1 MGLVTNIH
9 FGEGARVAKGDVL
22 ISFDSGIQRAE
33 IEVSRAEIAVH
44 LARLENARQ
53 LYARAERLMQ
63 TQNIPEARVDELAA
77 NLKAA
82 EAEVKRWEAAL
93 AATRVRLSKREVRA
107 PFAGRLG
114 MRNISVGALVEPGDP
129 IVTLDDIAVIKLDF
143 QVPERYLAYLQPGQE
158 VAASTEAYPG
168 KVFFGQ
174 VSSIDSRVDAV
185 TRAVTIRALIDNADE
200 ALKPGMFLLVELG
213 ISTRHQAVIIPE
225 EAVVANG
232 TQRYVFVVEEG
243 QARQSSVELG
253 QRMPGE
259 VEVVSGVV
267 AGEAVIVGGVQKVRD
282 GANVAP
288 RPTEAAAAEYAM
300 VLVLSDISIKRP
312 VFATV
317 VSLVLII
324 FGLFAFDRLAVREYP
339 DIDPPTVSIVTLY
352 KGASAQIM
360 ETQVTQIIE
369 ESIAGIEG
377 IKLITSK
384 SREERSQVDI
394 EFVLG
399 RDVDAAANDVRDK
412 VARSIGSLPLDVE
425 APIVSKVEA
434 TGTQSGKPLFE
445 ACCCW

>member
-1 MGLVTNIH
+1 VAGLHKTIGSLFVQLIVVGALGAGGWWAYQNRDSLPFIGGDGGGSAAKSERPPTPVDIAGARVGSVLVTLEAIGTARANESVTLMSDEMGLVTNIH

-143 QVPERYLAYLQPGQE
+143 QVPERYLAYLLPGQE

-288 RPTEAAAAEYAM
+288 RPTEAAAAE
-300 VLVLSDISIKRP
+300 
-312 VFATV
+312 
-317 VSLVLII
+317 
-324 FGLFAFDRLAVREYP
+324 
-339 DIDPPTVSIVTLY
+339 
-352 KGASAQIM
+352 
-360 ETQVTQIIE
+360 
-369 ESIAGIEG
+369 
-377 IKLITSK
+377 
-384 SREERSQVDI
+384 
-394 EFVLG
+394 
-399 RDVDAAANDVRDK
+399 
-412 VARSIGSLPLDVE
+412 
-425 APIVSKVEA
+425 
-434 TGTQSGKPLFE
+434 
-445 ACCCW
+445 